1 MNNLYF
7 LLTALPELEYP
18 KKPFISRSELN
29 SLIEANISSRERAI
43 FQLYRSWKD
52 VENIRRM
59 LLDEPFLEGGLYNR
73 GELEDVLREKV
84 GLPQP
89 VFDYLDR
96 FTTKDEQLRNF
107 PLLLR
112 TLFHDESQ
120 GSSFFNKI
128 MAFEERVRLTLA
140 YVRAHHKVADGT
152 ITPLESD
159 EEDPFIE
166 ELLSIQ
172 KGSIEIDEPYSDL
185 PALYEAKRYS
195 PFELELALSQWRF
208 KQYAALASDELFSFD
223 QVLLYAVQ
231 FDLLEQIANL
241 ESREGLINVHQ
252 LFEAS

>member
-18 KKPFISRSELN
+18 KKPFISREELN
-29 SLIEANISSRERAI
+29 SLIEANISSKEREV

-59 LLDEPFLEGGLYNR
+59 LLNEPFLEGGLYNR
-73 GELEDVLREKV
+73 IELEDALRERV
-84 GLPQP
+84 GLPQA

-107 PLLLR
+107 PQLLR
-112 TLFHDESQ
+112 TLFHQEAN
-120 GSSFFNKI
+120 GSTFFNKL
-128 MAFEERVRLTLA
+128 MAFEERMRLTLA
-140 YVRAHHKVADGT
+140 YIRAQHKVADGT
-152 ITPLESD
+152 ITALESD
-159 EEDPFIE
+159 EEDPFIQD
-166 ELLSIQ
+166 LLSIQ
-172 KGSIEIDEPYSDL
+172 KGSLEISEPYSDL
-185 PALYEAKRYS
+185 PAIYEAKRYS
-195 PFELELALSQWRF
+195 PFELELALSEWRY
-208 KQYAALASDELFSFD
+208 KQYAALANDALFSFD

-231 FDLLEQIANL
+231 YDLLEQIAHL